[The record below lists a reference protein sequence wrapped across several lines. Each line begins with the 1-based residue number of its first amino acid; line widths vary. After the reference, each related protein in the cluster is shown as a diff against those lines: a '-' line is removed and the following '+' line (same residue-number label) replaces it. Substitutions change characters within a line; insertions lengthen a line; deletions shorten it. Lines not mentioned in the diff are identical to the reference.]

1 MIIMTTALE
10 VKNINK
16 KYKNKVVLN
25 DINFSIQSGEIVA
38 LIGKNGAGKSTLINI
53 ITKLIQQDS
62 GQSKIFEKEKFD
74 RNLIGVMMQ
83 ENISLD
89 RITVKEIIKLTRTY
103 YRNPM
108 SYQAI
113 LALSE
118 LQNYTNHPMDK
129 LSGGQKRKLQFALTL
144 AGNPDLIFLDEP
156 TVGMDAESRTKFW
169 ERIDE
174 LKKQGKT
181 FLITSHYLEELEKVA
196 NRFIFLHNQRI
207 IFDGSLAEMGK
218 QLKKVQVTFNSELI
232 KDIFNKLP
240 AVLRVS
246 ELNHHYTLITSDVNS
261 LITQLVPYLSAIDNL
276 EIRQQNLDTLMD
288 SLIRNEE

>member
-1 MIIMTTALE
+1 MTTALE

-62 GQSKIFEKEKFD
+62 GQSKIFEKEKFNK
-74 RNLIGVMMQ
+74 NLIGVMMQ

-169 ERIDE
+169 KHVDE

-196 NRFIFLHNQRI
+196 NRFIFLHNQKI
-207 IFDGSLAEMGK
+207 IFDGSLNEMGK

-232 KDIFNKLP
+232 EDIFNKLP

-246 ELNHHYTLITSDVNS
+246 ELNHHYTLITSDVNR

>member
-1 MIIMTTALE
+1 MTTALE

-62 GQSKIFEKEKFD
+62 GQSKILEKEKFD

-108 SYQAI
+108 SYQVI

-169 ERIDE
+169 KHIDE

-196 NRFIFLHNQRI
+196 NRFIFLHNQKI
-207 IFDGSLAEMGK
+207 IFDGSLNEMGK
-218 QLKKVQVTFNSELI
+218 QLKMVQVTFNSELI
-232 KDIFNKLP
+232 EDIFNKLP

-246 ELNHHYTLITSDVNS
+246 ELDHHYTLVTSDVNS

>member
-1 MIIMTTALE
+1 MTTALE
-10 VKNINK
+10 VRNINK

-62 GQSKIFEKEKFD
+62 GQSKIFEKEEFD
-74 RNLIGVMMQ
+74 RNLIGIMMQ

-89 RITVKEIIKLTRTY
+89 RITVKEIIKLIRTY

-169 ERIDE
+169 KHIDE

-196 NRFIFLHNQRI
+196 NRFIFLHNQKI
-207 IFDGSLAEMGK
+207 IFDGSLNEMGK

-232 KDIFNKLP
+232 EDIFNKLP

>member
-1 MIIMTTALE
+1 MTTALE

-169 ERIDE
+169 ERIHE

-246 ELNHHYTLITSDVNS
+246 ELNHHYTLITSDINS

>member
-1 MIIMTTALE
+1 MTTALE
-10 VKNINK
+10 VKHINK

-89 RITVKEIIKLTRTY
+89 RITVKEIIKLIRTY

-169 ERIDE
+169 KHIDE

-232 KDIFNKLP
+232 EDIFNKLP

>member
-1 MIIMTTALE
+1 MTTALE

-144 AGNPDLIFLDEP
+144 AGNPNLIFLDEP

-232 KDIFNKLP
+232 EDIFNKLP

-246 ELNHHYTLITSDVNS
+246 ELNHHYTLVTSDVNS

>member
-1 MIIMTTALE
+1 MTTALE

-74 RNLIGVMMQ
+74 KNLIGVMMQ

-169 ERIDE
+169 KHVDE

-196 NRFIFLHNQRI
+196 NRFIFLHNQKI
-207 IFDGSLAEMGK
+207 IFDGSLNEMGK

-232 KDIFNKLP
+232 DDIFNKLP

-246 ELNHHYTLITSDVNS
+246 ELNHHYTLITSDVNR

>member
-1 MIIMTTALE
+1 MTTALE

-62 GQSKIFEKEKFD
+62 GQSKILEKEKFD

-103 YRNPM
+103 YHNPM
-108 SYQAI
+108 SYQVI

-169 ERIDE
+169 KHVDE

-196 NRFIFLHNQRI
+196 NRFIFLHNQKI
-207 IFDGSLAEMGK
+207 IFDGSLNEMGK
-218 QLKKVQVTFNSELI
+218 QLKMVQVTFNSELI
-232 KDIFNKLP
+232 EDIFNKLP

-246 ELNHHYTLITSDVNS
+246 ELNHHYTLVTSDVNS

>member
-1 MIIMTTALE
+1 MTTALE
-10 VKNINK
+10 VRNINK
-16 KYKNKVVLN
+16 KYKNKVILN

-103 YRNPM
+103 YHNPM

-118 LQNYTNHPMDK
+118 LQNYTKHPMDK

>member
-1 MIIMTTALE
+1 MTTALE

-74 RNLIGVMMQ
+74 RNSIGVMMQ

-169 ERIDE
+169 KHIDE

-196 NRFIFLHNQRI
+196 NRFIFLHNQKI
-207 IFDGSLAEMGK
+207 IFDGSLNEMGK

-232 KDIFNKLP
+232 EDIFNKLP

-276 EIRQQNLDTLMD
+276 EIRQQNLDTLMN

>member
-1 MIIMTTALE
+1 MTTALE

-246 ELNHHYTLITSDVNS
+246 ELNHHYTLVTSDVNS

>member
-1 MIIMTTALE
+1 MTTALE

-156 TVGMDAESRTKFW
+156 TVGMDVESRTKFW

-207 IFDGSLAEMGK
+207 IFEGSLAEMGK

-261 LITQLVPYLSAIDNL
+261 LITQLVPYLLAIDNL

>member
-1 MIIMTTALE
+1 MTTALE
-10 VKNINK
+10 VKHINK

-74 RNLIGVMMQ
+74 KNLIGVMMQ

>member
-1 MIIMTTALE
+1 MNTALE

-83 ENISLD
+83 GNISLD

-108 SYQAI
+108 SYQVI

-169 ERIDE
+169 KHIDE

-196 NRFIFLHNQRI
+196 NRFIFLHNQKI
-207 IFDGSLAEMGK
+207 IFDGSLNEMGK
-218 QLKKVQVTFNSELI
+218 QLKMVQVTFNSELI
-232 KDIFNKLP
+232 EDIFNKLP

-246 ELNHHYTLITSDVNS
+246 ELNHHYTLVTSDVNS

>member
-1 MIIMTTALE
+1 MTTALE

-16 KYKNKVVLN
+16 KYKDKVVLN

-103 YRNPM
+103 YRNPI

-196 NRFIFLHNQRI
+196 NRFIFLHNQKI
-207 IFDGSLAEMGK
+207 IFDGSLNEMGK
-218 QLKKVQVTFNSELI
+218 QLKMVQVTFNSELI
-232 KDIFNKLP
+232 EDIFNKLP

>member
-1 MIIMTTALE
+1 MTTVLE

-118 LQNYTNHPMDK
+118 LQDYTNHPMDK

>member
-1 MIIMTTALE
+1 MTTALE
-10 VKNINK
+10 VKHINK

-276 EIRQQNLDTLMD
+276 IIRQQNFHIFMD
-288 SLIRNEE
+288 SLFRNEE

>member
-1 MIIMTTALE
+1 MTTALE

-118 LQNYTNHPMDK
+118 LQNYTKHPMDK

-196 NRFIFLHNQRI
+196 NRFIFLHNQKI
-207 IFDGSLAEMGK
+207 IFDGSLTEMGK
-218 QLKKVQVTFNSELI
+218 QLKRVQVAFNSELI
-232 KDIFNKLP
+232 EDIFNKLP

>member
-1 MIIMTTALE
+1 MTTALE

-108 SYQAI
+108 SYQVI

-169 ERIDE
+169 KHIDE

-196 NRFIFLHNQRI
+196 NRFIFLHNQKI
-207 IFDGSLAEMGK
+207 IFDGSLNEMGK
-218 QLKKVQVTFNSELI
+218 QLKMVQVTFNSELI
-232 KDIFNKLP
+232 EDIFNKLP

-246 ELNHHYTLITSDVNS
+246 ELNHHYTLVASDVNS

>member
-1 MIIMTTALE
+1 MTTALE

-74 RNLIGVMMQ
+74 KNLIGVMMQ

-169 ERIDE
+169 KHIDE

-196 NRFIFLHNQRI
+196 NRFIFLHNQKI
-207 IFDGSLAEMGK
+207 IFDGSLTEMGK
-218 QLKKVQVTFNSELI
+218 QLKRVQVAFNSELI
-232 KDIFNKLP
+232 EDIFNKLP

>member
-1 MIIMTTALE
+1 MTTALE

-169 ERIDE
+169 KHIDE

-196 NRFIFLHNQRI
+196 NRFIFLHNQKI
-207 IFDGSLAEMGK
+207 IFDGSLTEMGK

-232 KDIFNKLP
+232 EDIFNKLP
-240 AVLRVS
+240 AVLKVS

>member
-1 MIIMTTALE
+1 MTTALE

-16 KYKNKVVLN
+16 KYKNKIVLN

-246 ELNHHYTLITSDVNS
+246 ELNHHYTLITSNVNS

>member
-1 MIIMTTALE
+1 MTTALE

-174 LKKQGKT
+174 LKKQGKI

-207 IFDGSLAEMGK
+207 IFDGSLTEMGK

>member
-1 MIIMTTALE
+1 MTTALE

-89 RITVKEIIKLTRTY
+89 RITVKEIIKLIRTY

-108 SYQAI
+108 SF
-113 LALSE
+113 E
-118 LQNYTNHPMDK
+118 LPVIKIT
-129 LSGGQKRKLQFALTL
+129 G
-144 AGNPDLIFLDEP
+144 
-156 TVGMDAESRTKFW
+156 
-169 ERIDE
+169 
-174 LKKQGKT
+174 
-181 FLITSHYLEELEKVA
+181 ITSRDYITYTILIVHAPNLVIMTGNTTIILKIIFTNYRTCFDSLKV
-196 NRFIFLHNQRI
+196 LRI
-207 IFDGSLAEMGK
+207 ISC
-218 QLKKVQVTFNSELI
+218 
-232 KDIFNKLP
+232 
-240 AVLRVS
+240 
-246 ELNHHYTLITSDVNS
+246 Y
-261 LITQLVPYLSAIDNL
+261 
-276 EIRQQNLDTLMD
+276 
-288 SLIRNEE
+288 

>member
-1 MIIMTTALE
+1 MTTALE

-89 RITVKEIIKLTRTY
+89 RITVKEIIKLIRTY

-169 ERIDE
+169 KHIDE

-196 NRFIFLHNQRI
+196 NRFIFLHNQKI
-207 IFDGSLAEMGK
+207 IFDGSLNEMGK
-218 QLKKVQVTFNSELI
+218 QLKMVQVTFNSELI
-232 KDIFNKLP
+232 EDIFNKLP

>member
-1 MIIMTTALE
+1 MTTALE
-10 VKNINK
+10 VRNINK

-169 ERIDE
+169 KHIDE

-261 LITQLVPYLSAIDNL
+261 LITQLVPYLSAINNL

>member
-1 MIIMTTALE
+1 MTTALE

-144 AGNPDLIFLDEP
+144 AGNPNLIFLDEP

>member
-1 MIIMTTALE
+1 MTTALE

-108 SYQAI
+108 SYQVI

-169 ERIDE
+169 KHIDE

-196 NRFIFLHNQRI
+196 NRFIFLHNQKI
-207 IFDGSLAEMGK
+207 IFDGSLTEMGK

-246 ELNHHYTLITSDVNS
+246 ELNHHYTLVTSDVNS

>member
-1 MIIMTTALE
+1 MTTALE

-16 KYKNKVVLN
+16 KYKNKVVLK
-25 DINFSIQSGEIVA
+25 DINFSIQSGEIVS

>member
-1 MIIMTTALE
+1 MTTALE

-74 RNLIGVMMQ
+74 KNLIGVMMQ

-113 LALSE
+113 LAVSE

-169 ERIDE
+169 KHVDE

-196 NRFIFLHNQRI
+196 NRFIFLHNQKI
-207 IFDGSLAEMGK
+207 IFDGSLNEMGK

-232 KDIFNKLP
+232 EDIFNKLP

-246 ELNHHYTLITSDVNS
+246 ELNHHYTLITSDVNR

>member
-1 MIIMTTALE
+1 MTTALE

-83 ENISLD
+83 ENISLN

-144 AGNPDLIFLDEP
+144 AGNSDLIFLDEP

-232 KDIFNKLP
+232 EDIFNKLP

-246 ELNHHYTLITSDVNS
+246 ELNHHYTLVTSDVNS

>member
-1 MIIMTTALE
+1 MTTALE

-169 ERIDE
+169 KHIDE

-207 IFDGSLAEMGK
+207 IFDGSLTEMGK
-218 QLKKVQVTFNSELI
+218 QLKKVQVTFNSEVI

>member
-1 MIIMTTALE
+1 MTTALE

-16 KYKNKVVLN
+16 KYKNKIVLN

-196 NRFIFLHNQRI
+196 NRFIFLHNQKI
-207 IFDGSLAEMGK
+207 IFDGSLNEMGK

>member
-1 MIIMTTALE
+1 MTTALE

-74 RNLIGVMMQ
+74 KNLIGVMMQ

-169 ERIDE
+169 KHVDE

-196 NRFIFLHNQRI
+196 NRFIFLHNQKI
-207 IFDGSLAEMGK
+207 IFDGSLNEMGK

-232 KDIFNKLP
+232 EDIFNKLP

-246 ELNHHYTLITSDVNS
+246 ELNHHYTLVTSDVNS

>member
-1 MIIMTTALE
+1 MTTALE
-10 VKNINK
+10 VKHINK

-103 YRNPM
+103 YRNPI

-196 NRFIFLHNQRI
+196 NRFIFLHNQKI
-207 IFDGSLAEMGK
+207 IFDGSLTEMGK
-218 QLKKVQVTFNSELI
+218 QLKRVQVAFNSELI
-232 KDIFNKLP
+232 EDIFNKLP

>member
-1 MIIMTTALE
+1 MTTALE

-16 KYKNKVVLN
+16 KYKDKVVLN

>member
-1 MIIMTTALE
+1 MATALE

-38 LIGKNGAGKSTLINI
+38 LIGKNGAGKSTLVNI

-169 ERIDE
+169 KHIDE

-196 NRFIFLHNQRI
+196 NRFIFLHNQKI
-207 IFDGSLAEMGK
+207 IFDGSLNEMGK
-218 QLKKVQVTFNSELI
+218 QLKMVQVTFNSELI
-232 KDIFNKLP
+232 EDIFNKLP

>member
-1 MIIMTTALE
+1 MTTALE

-144 AGNPDLIFLDEP
+144 TGNPDLIFLDEP

-169 ERIDE
+169 KHIDE

-196 NRFIFLHNQRI
+196 NRFIFMHNQKI
-207 IFDGSLAEMGK
+207 IFDGSLTEMRK

-232 KDIFNKLP
+232 EDIFNKLP

>member
-1 MIIMTTALE
+1 MTTALE
-10 VKNINK
+10 VKHINK

-74 RNLIGVMMQ
+74 RNSIGVMMQ

-113 LALSE
+113 LSLSE

-169 ERIDE
+169 KHIDE

-196 NRFIFLHNQRI
+196 NRFIFLHNQKI
-207 IFDGSLAEMGK
+207 IFDGSLNEMGK

-232 KDIFNKLP
+232 EDIFNKLP